1 MKRTQI
7 YLASPFFNNNELEY
21 YKNKN
26 LLVSVESNGTP
37 DEVYQNILNAIK

>member
-1 MKRTQI
+1 MIAKTTQSCK
-7 YLASPFFNNNELEY
+7 LLLTD

-26 LLVSVESNGTP
+26 LLVSVKSNGTP